1 MSDLRHDANQKKG
14 RRAAEM
20 KTILCF
26 IIVLAAGT
34 SPAASLDKS
43 FNDVSSTVQ
52 LRTGKRVQW
61 NRGTPQDAEAEA
73 YIRSL
78 LKRPLSANSVVQIAL
93 LNNHELQ
100 ATYEEIGIA
109 QADVIEAGLLR
120 NPLFSIE
127 RRWPGQALEAELV
140 SQFVD
145 ILFLPLR
152 VRAAKAQLEAA
163 KARVGNEILK
173 TAAEVRA
180 AFYEH
185 QGNLQ
190 LGDLGVEIEKA
201 TAASAEA
208 ALQLHQAG
216 NTRDLD
222 LANEEALHVQAKL
235 DLAKGQALAVESR
248 EKLNKLIGAW
258 GDQTN
263 WTIAP
268 RLPDPPRSEIRLSGL
283 ESRAI
288 EQRLDLAM
296 LRLEAL
302 GQARTL
308 GFARVQVIAD
318 QFEIGGRYVG
328 EIDGMHSTGPRIRIP
343 IPLFNFGQGAKA
355 RTEAKLRQLQ
365 QRYLGL
371 AVQIRSDVRLARDRM
386 LNARTI
392 VDYSRAT
399 VLPLRHRVVEES
411 QLQYN
416 GMQISL
422 FDLLRAKQE
431 EVNAARQSVEAQRD
445 YWVARAELEKAVGG
459 PLNGKMLLLSE
470 SKETVRGR

>member
-1 MSDLRHDANQKKG
+1 
-14 RRAAEM
+14 M

-26 IIVLAAGT
+26 VAVLVT
-34 SPAASLDKS
+34 SVCPGASLDES
-43 FNDVSSTVQ
+43 FNDVSSKV
-52 LRTGKRVQW
+52 LSRTGKRVQW
-61 NRGTPQDAEAEA
+61 NRGTPQDAEAERFV
-73 YIRSL
+73 RSL
-78 LKRPLSANSVVQIAL
+78 LKRPLTPNSAVQVAL

-127 RRWPGQALEAELV
+127 RRLPGQALEVELLT
-140 SQFVD
+140 QFID
-145 ILFLPLR
+145 ILFLPAR
-152 VRAAKAQLEAA
+152 KRAARAQLEAA

-173 TAAEVRA
+173 TVAEVRA

-185 QGNLQ
+185 EGNLQ
-190 LGDLGVEIEKA
+190 LGDLTAEIERA
-201 TAASAEA
+201 AAASAEA

-216 NTRDLD
+216 NIRDLE

-235 DLAKGQALAVESR
+235 DVGKGQTLAVDSR

-258 GDQTN
+258 GEQTN

-268 RLPDPPRSEIRLSGL
+268 RLPDPPKQEVGAAGL

-288 EQRLDLAM
+288 EQRLDLVA
-296 LRLEAL
+296 LRYEAL
-302 GQARTL
+302 GQARSL
-308 GFARVQVIAD
+308 GFARFQEVAQ
-318 QFEIGGRYVG
+318 QFEIGGHYVREIPG
-328 EIDGMHSTGPRIRIP
+328 EHSIGPSFRIP
-343 IPLFNFGQGAKA
+343 IPLFNFGQGVKA
-355 RTEAKLRQLQ
+355 RGEAKLRQLQ

-371 AVQIRSDVRLARDRM
+371 AVQIRSDVRTARDRM
-386 LNARTI
+386 LNARAI
-392 VDYSRAT
+392 VDYSQGT
-399 VLPLRHRVVEES
+399 MLPLRHRVLEES

-416 GMQISL
+416 AMQISL
-422 FDLLRAKQE
+422 SDLLRAKQE

-459 PLNGKMLLLSE
+459 SLNGRLLQISE
-470 SKETVRGR
+470 SQEIARGK

>member
-1 MSDLRHDANQKKG
+1 
-14 RRAAEM
+14 M

-26 IIVLAAGT
+26 VAILVT
-34 SPAASLDKS
+34 SVCSAASLDQS
-43 FNDVSSTVQ
+43 FGDVSNTV
-52 LRTGKRVQW
+52 LSRTGKRVQW
-61 NRGTPQDAEAEA
+61 NRGTPQDAAAEA
-73 YIRSL
+73 YVRSL
-78 LKRPLSANSVVQIAL
+78 LKRPLTANAAVQVAL

-127 RRWPGQALEAELV
+127 RRFPGQALEIELLT
-140 SQFVD
+140 QFID
-145 ILFLPLR
+145 ILFLPIR
-152 VRAAKAQLEAA
+152 KRAAKAQLEAA
-163 KARVGNEILK
+163 KSRVGNEILK

-190 LGDLGVEIEKA
+190 LGDLGVEVEKA
-201 TAASAEA
+201 AAASAEA

-222 LANEEALHVQAKL
+222 LANEEAMHVQAKL
-235 DLAKGQALAVESR
+235 DLAKGQALAIESR

-258 GDQTN
+258 GEQTN

-268 RLPDPPRSEIRLSGL
+268 RLPDPPRKEVGVARL

-288 EQRLDLAM
+288 EQRLDLAA
-296 LRLEAL
+296 LRYEAL
-302 GQARTL
+302 GQAQSL
-308 GFARVQVIAD
+308 GFARFQEVAQ
-318 QFEIGGRYVG
+318 QFEIGGHYVREIPG
-328 EIDGMHSTGPRIRIP
+328 EHSTGPSIRIP
-343 IPLFNFGQGAKA
+343 IPLFNFGQGVKA
-355 RTEAKLRQLQ
+355 RGEAKLRQLQ

-371 AVQIRSDVRLARDRM
+371 AVQIRSDVRIARDRM
-386 LNARTI
+386 LNARAI
-392 VDYSRAT
+392 VDYSQGTA
-399 VLPLRHRVVEES
+399 LPLRRRVIEES

-416 GMQISL
+416 AMQVSL
-422 FDLLRAKQE
+422 SDLLRAKQE

-445 YWVARAELEKAVGG
+445 YWIARAELEKAVGG
-459 PLNGKMLLLSE
+459 TLNGKMLQLSE
-470 SKETVRGR
+470 SKEIVNGR

>member
-1 MSDLRHDANQKKG
+1 
-14 RRAAEM
+14 M
-20 KTILCF
+20 KAILCLALF
-26 IIVLAAGT
+26 LAA
-34 SPAASLDKS
+34 SVCPAASLDES
-43 FNDVSSTVQ
+43 FNEVSDTV
-52 LRTGKRVQW
+52 LSRTGKRVQW

-73 YIRSL
+73 YVRSVLKRSL
-78 LKRPLSANSVVQIAL
+78 TANSAVQVAL

-140 SQFVD
+140 TQFID

-152 VRAAKAQLEAA
+152 KRAAKAQLQAA
-163 KARVGNEILK
+163 KSRVGNEILK

-190 LGDLGVEIEKA
+190 LGDLGVEVEKA
-201 TAASAEA
+201 AAASAEA

-222 LANEEALHVQAKL
+222 LANEEAMHVQTKL
-235 DLAKGQALAVESR
+235 DLAKGRALAIETR
-248 EKLNKLIGAW
+248 EKLNKLMGAW
-258 GDQTN
+258 GEQTT

-268 RLPDPPRSEIRLSGL
+268 RLPDPPKNEIGTAKF
-283 ESRAI
+283 ESRAV
-288 EQRLDLAM
+288 EQRLDLVA
-296 LRLEAL
+296 LRFEAL
-302 GQARTL
+302 GTAQTL
-308 GFARVQVIAD
+308 GFARFQEVAQ
-318 QFEIGGRYVG
+318 QFEIGGRYVH
-328 EIDGMHSTGPRIRIP
+328 EIQSEHSTGPIIRIP
-343 IPLFNFGQGAKA
+343 IPLFDFGQGVKA
-355 RTEAKLRQLQ
+355 RGEAKLHQLQ
-365 QRYLGL
+365 HRYLGL
-371 AVQIRSDVRLARDRM
+371 AVEIRSDVRGALDRM
-386 LNARTI
+386 LNARAI
-392 VDYSRAT
+392 VDYSKST

-416 GMQISL
+416 AMQISL

-459 PLNGKMLLLSE
+459 PLNGKMLEVS
-470 SKETVRGR
+470 SRTYAK

>member
-1 MSDLRHDANQKKG
+1 
-14 RRAAEM
+14 M

-26 IIVLAAGT
+26 VAVLVT
-34 SPAASLDKS
+34 SVCPAASLDES
-43 FNDVSSTVQ
+43 FNDVSGTV
-52 LRTGKRVQW
+52 LSRTGKRVQW
-61 NRGTPQDAEAEA
+61 NRGTPQDTEAER
-73 YIRSL
+73 YVRSL
-78 LKRPLSANSVVQIAL
+78 LKRPLTPNSAVQVAL

-140 SQFVD
+140 TEFID
-145 ILFLPLR
+145 ILFLP
-152 VRAAKAQLEAA
+152 VRKHAARLQLQAAKS
-163 KARVGNEILK
+163 RVGNEILRI
-173 TAAEVRA
+173 AAEVRA

-185 QGNLQ
+185 LGNLQ
-190 LGDLGVEIEKA
+190 LGDLGVEVEKA
-201 TAASAEA
+201 AAASAEA

-222 LANEEALHVQAKL
+222 LANEEAMHVQAKL

-258 GDQTN
+258 GEQAN

-268 RLPDPPRSEIRLSGL
+268 RLPEPPKTEIGTSGL

-288 EQRLDLAM
+288 EQRLDLAA
-296 LRLEAL
+296 LKYEAL
-302 GQARTL
+302 GQAQSL
-308 GFARVQVIAD
+308 GFARFQEVAQ
-318 QFEIGGRYVG
+318 QFEIGGHYVREIQG
-328 EIDGMHSTGPRIRIP
+328 EHSTGPSIRIP
-343 IPLFNFGQGAKA
+343 IPLFNFGQGVKA
-355 RTEAKLRQLQ
+355 RGEAKVRQLQ

-371 AVQIRSDVRLARDRM
+371 AAQIRSDVRAARDRM
-386 LNARTI
+386 LNARAM

-416 GMQISL
+416 AMQISL

-459 PLNGKMLLLSE
+459 SLNGKLLQLSE
-470 SKETVRGR
+470 SKEIEHER

>member
-1 MSDLRHDANQKKG
+1 
-14 RRAAEM
+14 M

-26 IIVLAAGT
+26 VAVLVT
-34 SPAASLDKS
+34 SVCPGASLDES
-43 FNDVSSTVQ
+43 FNDVSSKV
-52 LRTGKRVQW
+52 LSRTGKRVQW
-61 NRGTPQDAEAEA
+61 NRGTPQDAEAERFV
-73 YIRSL
+73 RSL
-78 LKRPLSANSVVQIAL
+78 LKRPLTPNSAVQVAL

-127 RRWPGQALEAELV
+127 RRLPGQALEVELLT
-140 SQFVD
+140 QFID
-145 ILFLPLR
+145 ILFLPAR
-152 VRAAKAQLEAA
+152 KRAARAQLEAA

-173 TAAEVRA
+173 TVAEVRA

-185 QGNLQ
+185 EGNLQ
-190 LGDLGVEIEKA
+190 IGDFTAEIEKA
-201 TAASAEA
+201 AAASAEA

-216 NTRDLD
+216 NIRDLE

-235 DLAKGQALAVESR
+235 DVGKGQALAVESR

-258 GDQTN
+258 GEQTN

-268 RLPDPPRSEIRLSGL
+268 RLPDPPKKEVGAAGL

-288 EQRLDLAM
+288 EQRLDLVA
-296 LRLEAL
+296 LRYEAL
-302 GQARTL
+302 GQAQSL
-308 GFARVQVIAD
+308 GFARFQEVAQ
-318 QFEIGGRYVG
+318 QFEIGGHYVREIPG
-328 EIDGMHSTGPRIRIP
+328 EHSIGPSFRIP
-343 IPLFNFGQGAKA
+343 IPLFNFGQGVKA
-355 RTEAKLRQLQ
+355 RGEAKLRQLQ

-371 AVQIRSDVRLARDRM
+371 AVQIRSDVRTARDRM
-386 LNARTI
+386 LNARAI
-392 VDYSRAT
+392 VDYSQGT
-399 VLPLRHRVVEES
+399 MLPLRHRVLEES

-416 GMQISL
+416 AMQISL
-422 FDLLRAKQE
+422 SDLLRAKQE

-459 PLNGKMLLLSE
+459 SLNGRLLQISE
-470 SKETVRGR
+470 SQEIARGK

>member
-1 MSDLRHDANQKKG
+1 MSDLRDDVDQEG
-14 RRAAEM
+14 RRAFEM
-20 KTILCF
+20 KTLACF
-26 IIVLAAGT
+26 IVVLAT
-34 SPAASLDKS
+34 SICPAASLDES
-43 FNDVSSTVQ
+43 FKDVSGTV
-52 LRTGKRVQW
+52 LSRTGKRVQW

-73 YIRSL
+73 YVRSL
-78 LKRPLSANSVVQIAL
+78 LKRPLTPNLAVQIAL

-127 RRWPGQALEAELV
+127 RRWPGQALEAELLT
-140 SQFVD
+140 QFID
-145 ILFLPLR
+145 ILFLPVR
-152 VRAAKAQLEAA
+152 KRAAKAQLEAA

-190 LGDLGVEIEKA
+190 LGDLVSEVEEA
-201 TAASAEA
+201 AAASAEA

-235 DLAKGQALAVESR
+235 DLAKGQALAIESR

-258 GDQTN
+258 GEQTN

-268 RLPDPPRSEIRLSGL
+268 RLPDPPKKEVGAAGL

-288 EQRLDLAM
+288 EQRLDLAA
-296 LRLEAL
+296 LKYEAL
-302 GQARTL
+302 GQAQSL
-308 GFARVQVIAD
+308 GFARFQEVAQ
-318 QFEIGGRYVG
+318 QFEIGGHYVREIPG
-328 EIDGMHSTGPRIRIP
+328 EHSIGPSLRIP
-343 IPLFNFGQGAKA
+343 IPLFNFGQGVKA
-355 RTEAKLRQLQ
+355 RGEAKLRQLQ

-371 AVQIRSDVRLARDRM
+371 AVQIRSDVRTARDRM
-386 LNARTI
+386 LNARAI
-392 VDYSRAT
+392 VDYSQGT
-399 VLPLRHRVVEES
+399 VLPLRHRVIEES

-416 GMQISL
+416 AMQVSL
-422 FDLLRAKQE
+422 SDLLRAKQD

-445 YWVARAELEKAVGG
+445 YWIARAELEKAVGG
-459 PLNGKMLLLSE
+459 TLNGKMLQLSE
-470 SKETVRGR
+470 NKETVRGR

>member
-1 MSDLRHDANQKKG
+1 
-14 RRAAEM
+14 M

-26 IIVLAAGT
+26 VAVLVT
-34 SPAASLDKS
+34 SVCSGASLDQS
-43 FNDVSSTVQ
+43 FGDVSNTV
-52 LRTGKRVQW
+52 LSRTGKRVQW
-61 NRGTPQDAEAEA
+61 NRGTPQDAAAEA
-73 YIRSL
+73 YVRSL
-78 LKRPLSANSVVQIAL
+78 LKRPLTPNAAVQIAL

-127 RRWPGQALEAELV
+127 RRWPGQALEAELLT
-140 SQFVD
+140 QFIDV
-145 ILFLPLR
+145 LFLPLR
-152 VRAAKAQLEAA
+152 KRAAKAQLEAA
-163 KARVGNEILK
+163 KSRVGNEILK

-190 LGDLGVEIEKA
+190 LGDLGIEVEKA
-201 TAASAEA
+201 AAASAEA

-222 LANEEALHVQAKL
+222 LASEEALHVQAKL
-235 DLAKGQALAVESR
+235 DLAKGQVLAIESR
-248 EKLNKLIGAW
+248 EKLNKLMGAW
-258 GDQTN
+258 DEQTT

-268 RLPDPPRSEIRLSGL
+268 RLPDPPKKEIGTAAL

-296 LRLEAL
+296 LRYEAL
-302 GQARTL
+302 GQAQSL
-308 GFARVQVIAD
+308 GFARFQEVAQ
-318 QFEIGGRYVG
+318 QFEIGGHYVR
-328 EIDGMHSTGPRIRIP
+328 EIPGDHSTGPSIRIP
-343 IPLFNFGQGAKA
+343 IPLFNFGQGVKA
-355 RTEAKLRQLQ
+355 RGEAKLRQLQ

-371 AVQIRSDVRLARDRM
+371 AVQIRSDVRTARDRM
-386 LNARTI
+386 LNAREI
-392 VDYSRAT
+392 VDYFRGRG
-399 VLPLRHRVVEES
+399 LPLRHRIVEES

-416 GMQISL
+416 AMQISL

-445 YWVARAELEKAVGG
+445 YWVERVELEKAVGG
-459 PLNGKMLLLSE
+459 SLSGKLLQLSG
-470 SKETVRGR
+470 SKEIVHGR

>member
-1 MSDLRHDANQKKG
+1 
-14 RRAAEM
+14 M

-26 IIVLAAGT
+26 IAVLVATLSSG
-34 SPAASLDKS
+34 ASLDQS
-43 FNDVSSTVQ
+43 FNDVSATV
-52 LRTGKRVQW
+52 LSRTGKRVQW

-73 YIRSL
+73 YVRSL
-78 LKRPLSANSVVQIAL
+78 LERPLTANAAVQVAL

-109 QADVIEAGLLR
+109 RADVIEAGLLR

-127 RRWPGQALEAELV
+127 RRLPGQALEVELLT
-140 SQFVD
+140 QFID
-145 ILFLPLR
+145 ILFLPVR
-152 VRAAKAQLEAA
+152 KRAAKAQLEAA

-190 LGDLGVEIEKA
+190 LGGLVAEVEKA
-201 TAASAEA
+201 ASASAEA

-222 LANEEALHVQAKL
+222 LANEEAMHVQAKL
-235 DLAKGQALAVESR
+235 DLAKGQALVIESR

-258 GDQTN
+258 GEQTN

-268 RLPDPPRSEIRLSGL
+268 RLPDLPRKEVGVTRL

-288 EQRLDLAM
+288 EQRLDLAA
-296 LRLEAL
+296 LRYEAL
-302 GQARTL
+302 GQAQSL
-308 GFARVQVIAD
+308 GFARFQEVAQ
-318 QFEIGGRYVG
+318 QFEIGGHYVR
-328 EIDGMHSTGPRIRIP
+328 EIPGDHSTGPSLRIP
-343 IPLFNFGQGAKA
+343 IPLFNFGQGVKA
-355 RTEAKLRQLQ
+355 RGEAKLRQLQ

-371 AVQIRSDVRLARDRM
+371 AVEIRSDVRTARDRM
-386 LNARTI
+386 LNARAI
-392 VDYSRAT
+392 VDYSQGTA
-399 VLPLRHRVVEES
+399 LPLRRRVIEES

-416 GMQISL
+416 AMQINLS
-422 FDLLRAKQE
+422 DLLRAKQE
-431 EVNAARQSVEAQRD
+431 EVNTARQSVEAQRD
-445 YWVARAELEKAVGG
+445 YWITRAELEKAVGG
-459 PLNGKMLLLSE
+459 TLNGKLLRLSE
-470 SKETVRGR
+470 SKEIVNGR

>member
-1 MSDLRHDANQKKG
+1 
-14 RRAAEM
+14 M
-20 KTILCF
+20 KAILCLVLF
-26 IIVLAAGT
+26 LAA
-34 SPAASLDKS
+34 SVCPAESLDKS
-43 FNDVSSTVQ
+43 FNDVSNAIWS
-52 LRTGKRVQW
+52 RTGERVQW

-73 YIRSL
+73 HVRSVLKRSL
-78 LKRPLSANSVVQIAL
+78 TANSAVQVAL

-140 SQFVD
+140 TQFID

-152 VRAAKAQLEAA
+152 KRAAKAQLQAA
-163 KARVGNEILK
+163 KSRVGNEILK

-190 LGDLGVEIEKA
+190 LGDLGVEVEKA
-201 TAASAEA
+201 AAASAEA

-222 LANEEALHVQAKL
+222 LANEEAMHVQAKL
-235 DLAKGQALAVESR
+235 DLAKGQALTIETR
-248 EKLNKLIGAW
+248 EKLNKLMGAW
-258 GDQTN
+258 GEQTT

-268 RLPDPPRSEIRLSGL
+268 RLPDPPKNEVKTGGL
-283 ESRAI
+283 ESRAV
-288 EQRLDLAM
+288 EQRLDLVA
-296 LRLEAL
+296 LRFEAL
-302 GQARTL
+302 GTAQTL
-308 GFARVQVIAD
+308 GFARFQEVAQ
-318 QFEIGGRYVG
+318 QFEIGGRYVH
-328 EIDGMHSTGPRIRIP
+328 EIQSEHSTGPIIRIP
-343 IPLFNFGQGAKA
+343 IPLFDFGQGVKA
-355 RTEAKLRQLQ
+355 RGEAKLRQLQ

-371 AVQIRSDVRLARDRM
+371 AVEIRSDVRAARDRM
-386 LNARTI
+386 LNARAI
-392 VDYSRAT
+392 VDYSRST

-416 GMQISL
+416 AMQISL

-431 EVNAARQSVEAQRD
+431 EVNVARQSVEAQRD

-459 PLNGKMLLLSE
+459 PLNGKMLEVLPSRTYA
-470 SKETVRGR
+470 K

>member
-1 MSDLRHDANQKKG
+1 MKAIVCF
-14 RRAAEM
+14 AA
-20 KTILCF
+20 
-26 IIVLAAGT
+26 VLAT
-34 SPAASLDKS
+34 NLCSAAPLDQS
-43 FNDVSSTVQ
+43 FNDVSGTV
-52 LRTGKRVQW
+52 LSRTGKRVEW

-73 YIRSL
+73 YVRSL
-78 LKRPLSANSVVQIAL
+78 LKRPLTANSAVQVAL

-140 SQFVD
+140 TQFID

-152 VRAAKAQLEAA
+152 KRAAKAQLEAA

-190 LGDLGVEIEKA
+190 LCDLEVEVEKA
-201 TAASAEA
+201 AAASAEA

-222 LANEEALHVQAKL
+222 LANEEAMHVQAKL
-235 DLAKGQALAVESR
+235 DLAKGQALAVGSR
-248 EKLNKLIGAW
+248 EKLNKLMGAW
-258 GDQTN
+258 GEQTV

-268 RLPDPPRSEIRLSGL
+268 RLPGPPKSEIGTAKL

-296 LRLEAL
+296 LRYEAL
-302 GQARTL
+302 GQAQSL
-308 GFARVQVIAD
+308 GFARFQEVAQ
-318 QFEIGGRYVG
+318 QFEVGGHYVREIQG
-328 EIDGMHSTGPRIRIP
+328 EHSTGPSIRIP
-343 IPLFNFGQGAKA
+343 IPLFNFGQGVKA
-355 RTEAKLRQLQ
+355 RGEAKVRQLQ

-371 AVQIRSDVRLARDRM
+371 AVQIRSDVRTARDRM
-386 LNARTI
+386 LNARQI

-416 GMQISL
+416 AMQISL

-459 PLNGKMLLLSE
+459 SLNGKLLQLSE
-470 SKETVRGR
+470 SKEVVRGR